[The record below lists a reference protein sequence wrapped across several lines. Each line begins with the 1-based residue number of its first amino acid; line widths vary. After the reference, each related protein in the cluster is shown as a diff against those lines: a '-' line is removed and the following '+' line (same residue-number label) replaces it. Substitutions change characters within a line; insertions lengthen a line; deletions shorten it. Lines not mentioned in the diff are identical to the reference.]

1 VLGEENL
8 GRIPALGATLVL
20 MSAWRHILR
29 CSSVDGSWLN
39 EAGLRL
45 GYKQRAFNQNPLGQA
60 LRRH

>member
-1 VLGEENL
+1 
-8 GRIPALGATLVL
+8 